1 MKQKTMQIGFVAAA
15 ILGLSASAIFAADQV
30 RAKTIDAAKTPAKPA
45 GSARPAT
52 AAAEPVSIPQSVFT
66 IPATLKEGRDPFF
79 PNSKPKEMPA
89 IVPKP
94 GMDWGASTFVLNGI
108 TSPPRRTAMINGRTF
123 EAGEEGEVR
132 LPSGSK
138 VLIKCVEIGDSSAVI
153 MVGGQRRELK
163 MREGL

>member
-1 MKQKTMQIGFVAAA
+1 MKQKTMQIGYVVAA
-15 ILGLSASAIFAADQV
+15 ILGFSASTIFAADQV

-45 GSARPAT
+45 GSTRPST
-52 AAAEPVSIPQSVFT
+52 AASEPVSIPQSVFT

-79 PNSKPKEMPA
+79 PNSKPEMPA

-94 GMDWGASTFVLNGI
+94 GMDWDAATFVLNGI

-123 EAGEEGEVR
+123 EVGEEGEVR

-138 VLIKCVEIGDSSAVI
+138 VLIKCVEIGNSTAAI